1 MRTPRLVHVIGAGL
15 AGLAAATRLQRHGVQ
30 VALHEAASQAG
41 GRCRSYYDRTLAL
54 TLDSGNHLVLA
65 GHEATLDYVRTIGAA
80 DELSG
85 PSEPAFAFM
94 DLAARSHWSV
104 RFSRSRVPF
113 WIGDAQAR
121 VPGTK
126 VSDYLALL
134 PLLFAKPGRTMAQT
148 MRCDGPLW
156 DRLLRPLFLAALN
169 VEPRE
174 ASAELSA
181 TLLREVLSAGGEA
194 FRPLMARNGLSSA
207 FVDPALRMLQHGG
220 AAIRLDAPLKE
231 IVYDDA
237 AGCVVALDFES
248 GRVPLGEDEAVV
260 LAVPAPAAAALVP
273 ALQTPQRHTAVVT
286 AHFAVEPPSGMTT
299 PMALV
304 NGTADWLFAGA
315 GRISATIHDAEAFG
329 MSDTLDALAPE
340 DLALRIWA
348 DVAQAASL
356 PAQPL
361 PAWQVAREARAGFA
375 AVPQEELRRPAARTR
390 WTNLTLAGDWT
401 ATGLPATIEGA
412 IRSGRKAADLLLET
426 RMY

>member
-1 MRTPRLVHVIGAGL
+1 MPRLVHVIGAGL
-15 AGLAAATRLQRHGVQ
+15 AGLAAAIRLQRRGVQ

-41 GRCRSYYDRTLAL
+41 GRCRSYYDRTLAA

-65 GHEATLDYVRTIGAA
+65 GHAATLDYVRTIGAA
-80 DELSG
+80 DELTG

-94 DLAARSHWSV
+94 DLAARSRWTV

-113 WIGDAQAR
+113 WIGDANAR
-121 VPGTK
+121 VPGTR

-148 MRCDGPLW
+148 MRCDGLLW
-156 DRLLRPLFLAALN
+156 ERLLRPLFLAALN

-174 ASAELSA
+174 ASAELAA
-181 TLLREVLSAGGEA
+181 TLLRDVLSAGGEA
-194 FRPLMARNGLSSA
+194 FRPLVARNGLSSA

-220 AAIRLDAPLKE
+220 AAIRLDSPLKE

-237 AGCVVALDFES
+237 AGRAVALDFES
-248 GRVPLGEDEAVV
+248 GRVPLGADEGVV
-260 LAVPAPAAAALVP
+260 LAVPAAAAAALVP

-286 AHFAVEPPSGMTT
+286 VHFAVEPPPGLAT
-299 PMALV
+299 PMTLV
-304 NGTADWLFAGA
+304 NGTAGWLFAGA
-315 GRISATIHDAEAFG
+315 GRMSATIHDAARVDTPDAF
-329 MSDTLDALAPE
+329 DAPDARASE
-340 DLALRIWA
+340 DLARRVWA
-348 DVAQAASL
+348 DVAAAASL
-356 PAQPL
+356 PLEPL
-361 PAWQVAREARAGFA
+361 PAWQIVHDAHASFA

-412 IRSGRKAADLLLET
+412 IRSGRKAADLL
-426 RMY
+426 

>member
-1 MRTPRLVHVIGAGL
+1 MPRLVHVIGAGL
-15 AGLAAATRLQRHGVQ
+15 AGLAAAIRLQRRGVQ

-41 GRCRSYYDRTLAL
+41 GRCRSYYDRTLAA

-80 DELSG
+80 DELAG
-85 PSEPAFAFM
+85 PAEPAFAFM
-94 DLAARSHWSV
+94 DLAARSCWTV

-113 WIGDAQAR
+113 WIGDANAR

-148 MRCDGPLW
+148 MRCDGLLW
-156 DRLLRPLFLAALN
+156 ERLLRPLFLAALN

-174 ASAELSA
+174 ASAELAA
-181 TLLREVLSAGGEA
+181 TLLRDVLSAGGEA
-194 FRPLMARNGLSSA
+194 FRPLVARNGLSSA

-220 AAIRLDAPLKE
+220 AAIRLDSRLNGIA
-231 IVYDDA
+231 YDDA
-237 AGCVVALDFES
+237 AGRVVALDFES
-248 GRVPLGEDEAVV
+248 GRVALGADEAVV
-260 LAVPAPAAAALVP
+260 LAVPAAAAAALVP

-286 AHFAVEPPSGMTT
+286 VHFAVTPPPGLAT

-304 NGTADWLFAGA
+304 SGTADWLFAGA
-315 GRISATIHDAEAFG
+315 GRISATIHDAAAVRMFNAF
-329 MSDTLDALAPE
+329 DALDAGTSEALA
-340 DLALRIWA
+340 RRVWA
-348 DVAQAASL
+348 DVAGAASL
-356 PAQPL
+356 PPEPL
-361 PAWQVAREARAGFA
+361 PAWQISREACATFA

-412 IRSGRKAADLLLET
+412 IRSGRKAADLL
-426 RMY
+426 